1 VTSTLPAALAAT
13 LKTLPDRPGVYLMK
27 NTRGDVLYVGKA
39 QSLRNRVRS
48 YWQKE
53 SPGGELHLIRSVID
67 RVVDV
72 EYTLTDSIS
81 EALLLEGN
89 LVKRYQPQ
97 YNVRLKDDKSYP
109 YIKVTLGDDFPRIE
123 RTRKLP
129 NDGSRY
135 FGPYASASSVDEA
148 MNLVRRLFPFRTCTI
163 DIRDGVR
170 ALQRPCLLYHIKRC
184 QGPCIEAISKDA
196 YRADIEQ
203 VELFLEGRQESLV
216 KALRGEMAGASE
228 RQEYERAAG
237 LRDKVK
243 AIERTME
250 SQKMAAFART
260 DLDLV
265 GLARRDNQAAV
276 QLFVIRGGKAIGRDV
291 FLLDVPKGT
300 PDAEVVSGFLLQ
312 YYGRATS
319 VPREIAVP
327 LTLPDGPD
335 LEAFLAARR
344 GAATSGSG
352 SMPVRDIETGDEERV
367 DPGATNVLA
376 TNAPEYVVKAHTR
389 AGSSPAES
397 KDRRENRTV
406 ARPDAVRVGRR
417 AQASGVPQPVSLVVP
432 QRGERRRLMSLATRN
447 AEEMLAREQ
456 ARWLADQGKTLG
468 ALEELADAL
477 SLPTLPTRIE
487 CYDISNFQG
496 SEQVGSMV
504 VFEDGKPRTGEY
516 RRFRIRTVEGP
527 NDVASHQEVLRRRF
541 KLART
546 GDEGA
551 EEERRWKMPDLVIV
565 DGGRAQVSA
574 AKAVL
579 DELGL
584 HDLPLAGL
592 AKERE
597 ELVLPGVAEPVLLP
611 TTSQALYLVQ
621 RLRDEAHRFAIT
633 YHRDLRRKASVRSR
647 FDDLP
652 GIGPRRR
659 GALLRVFGS
668 IKRVR
673 EAPIEQIAAV
683 PGIGPALAA
692 KIKANLEG

>member
-1 VTSTLPAALAAT
+1 MQTAAPQLEAI
-13 LKTLPDRPGVYLMK
+13 LRKLPDRPGVYLMK
-27 NTRGDVLYVGKA
+27 DARGSVLYVGKA
-39 QSLRNRVRS
+39 QSLRSRVRS

-53 SPGGELHLIRSVID
+53 APGVEHHLIRSVID
-67 RVVDV
+67 RVDDV
-72 EYTLTDSIS
+72 EYTLTDSVG

-89 LVKRYQPQ
+89 LVKRFQPPF
-97 YNVRLKDDKSYP
+97 NVRLKDDKSYP
-109 YIKVTLGDDFPRIE
+109 FIKITLNDDFPRIE

-163 DIRDGVR
+163 DIKDGVR

-216 KALRGEMAGASE
+216 KALRDDMRRASD
-228 RQEYERAAG
+228 RQDYEQAAID
-237 LRDKVK
+237 RDKVK

-276 QLFVIRGGKAIGRDV
+276 QLFVIRGGKALGRDV
-291 FLLDVPKGT
+291 FMLDT
-300 PDAEVVSGFLLQ
+300 PRGATDAEVVSGFLLQ
-312 YYGRATS
+312 YYARATS
-319 VPREIAVP
+319 IPPEIAIP
-327 LTLPDGPD
+327 LELADAAD
-335 LEAFLAARR
+335 LERFLVERRADAADVETLE
-344 GAATSGSG
+344 ATPER
-352 SMPVRDIETGDEERV
+352 SM
-367 DPGATNVLA
+367 
-376 TNAPEYVVKAHTR
+376 
-389 AGSSPAES
+389 
-397 KDRRENRTV
+397 NRTENLSV
-406 ARPDAVRVGRR
+406 PRPDAVRVTRRR
-417 AQASGVPQPVSLVVP
+417 AASAGTTRPVRLVVP
-432 QRGERRRLMSLATRN
+432 KRGERRHLMSLATRN

-468 ALEELADAL
+468 ALEELAEAL
-477 SLPTLPTRIE
+477 SLPGLPARIE
-487 CYDISNFQG
+487 CYDVSNFQG
-496 SEQVGSMV
+496 SETVASMV

-516 RRFRIRTVEGP
+516 RRFRVRTVEGP

-541 KLART
+541 RGARP
-546 GDEGA
+546 GDEGSA
-551 EEERRWKMPDLVIV
+551 EEQRWAMPDLVLI
-565 DGGRAQVSA
+565 DGGKPQVGA
-574 AKAVL
+574 AKTVL

-584 HDLPLAGL
+584 HELPLAGL

-597 ELVLPGVAEPVLLP
+597 ELVLPGRSEPVLLP

-621 RLRDEAHRFAIT
+621 RIRDEAHRFAIT
-633 YHRDLRRKASVRSR
+633 YHRDLRRKAAVRSK

-652 GIGPRRR
+652 GVGPRRR

-673 EAPIEQIAAV
+673 EAPVEQIAAV
-683 PGIGPALAA
+683 PGIGPSLAA
-692 KIKANLEG
+692 KIKANLEA